1 MECFRVCLEEVQT
14 LDNSGYTIRNTFIHS
29 GPSSLKGAS
38 ASQRVHSAPPP
49 SKTVDDSF
57 ENSGS
62 LDGEWWS
69 PMLSHHEPQQ
79 PLAPLMPPDFGDSSG
94 SPGIES
100 CASTTCSDNDE
111 PAAHNSFMMDASLC
125 GGQLACSSASAS
137 KVAELVMS
145 ECQFLRIQEYGL
157 RPEISR
163 KAMRRNAKWMLR
175 FYVHGVP
182 CQKRAKW
189 LQPLSVSVAA
199 VLRRHGC
206 TTKVHSCELFVTLEN
221 DGEVIHVDFAAAR
234 CGQILKSNRVA

>member
-1 MECFRVCLEEVQT
+1 MSSARPEHSDTINQCFRVCLEQVQN

-29 GPSSLKGAS
+29 GASSLKGAS

-49 SKTVDDSF
+49 SRKVDDLLEIPGF
-57 ENSGS
+57 P
-62 LDGEWWS
+62 DGEWWS
-69 PMLSHHEPQQ
+69 AMLSRHEPQQ
-79 PLAPLMPPDFGDSSG
+79 LLAPLMPPDFGDSSV
-94 SPGIES
+94 SPDRES
-100 CASTTCSDNDE
+100 CASTTCSDND
-111 PAAHNSFMMDASLC
+111 PPTAHNSFMMHS

-145 ECQFLRIQEYGL
+145 ECQFLRLQEYCL
-157 RPEISR
+157 LPEISR
-163 KAMRRNAKWMLR
+163 KAMRCKSKWMLR

-199 VLRRHGC
+199 VLRRRGC

-221 DGEVIHVDFAAAR
+221 DGEVIHIDFAAAR
-234 CGQILKSNRVA
+234 C